1 MNENLTA
8 VFFDPFADMTN
19 DQERKAVEEHIS
31 TLWNFAMTKNDF
43 ALKSIQDVLD
53 DTYQCQKD
61 KEELRSQKVIH
72 IEKSYEIYFEI

>member
-1 MNENLTA
+1 MNENLSA